1 MMEYGKAAYLK
12 ALDLEARVDGLGRT
26 VRESA
31 AGCVTVADQP
41 EYYTVEQRLP
51 EIVLEAARNTAATVS
66 LRLVLTGGE
75 AGFDCSVSMSM
86 AGVEFYSVELP
97 VESGKQSYLFTGVC
111 GGALAGENRLEVV
124 VTFSALGV
132 KLHSYELQVQG
143 MGLTEKE
150 IPTEM
155 CAFGSEYGQMFLYGD
170 ERKLYL
176 IQQNPQSER
185 LTAAYLELPGAG
197 EIAVCTPYEAGKP
210 VPVLFRRTGKESRGG
225 ILNLLTGAESGAVEL
240 PGGIAA
246 LDACT
251 TAEGIGVLGYLRLGK
266 IYLLRA
272 EVAGGQLTLG
282 EAVPLKEN
290 TFCTDFSLVGAPGG
304 CYLLTSTAGTLRA
317 RKIALTASGFSE
329 PENLGSLGNG
339 QRPRGYADADGVR
352 FYYCQGGAVLERELD
367 GQLSQ
372 ERTVCFARER
382 LECENYYLDRTS
394 DRLKLVRKQPE

>member
-197 EIAVCTPYEAGKP
+197 EIAVCTPYEAG
-210 VPVLFRRTGKESRGG
+210 
-225 ILNLLTGAESGAVEL
+225 
-240 PGGIAA
+240 
-246 LDACT
+246 
-251 TAEGIGVLGYLRLGK
+251 
-266 IYLLRA
+266 
-272 EVAGGQLTLG
+272 
-282 EAVPLKEN
+282 
-290 TFCTDFSLVGAPGG
+290 
-304 CYLLTSTAGTLRA
+304 
-317 RKIALTASGFSE
+317 
-329 PENLGSLGNG
+329 
-339 QRPRGYADADGVR
+339 
-352 FYYCQGGAVLERELD
+352 
-367 GQLSQ
+367 
-372 ERTVCFARER
+372 
-382 LECENYYLDRTS
+382 
-394 DRLKLVRKQPE
+394 